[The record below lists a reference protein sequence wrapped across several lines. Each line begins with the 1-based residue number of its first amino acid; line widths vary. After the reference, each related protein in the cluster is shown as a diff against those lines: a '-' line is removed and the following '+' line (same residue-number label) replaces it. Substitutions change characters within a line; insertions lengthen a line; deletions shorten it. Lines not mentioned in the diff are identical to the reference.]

1 MRWRCA
7 RRRTCWA
14 DRRGF
19 SGGLALT
26 QRIVVFGAT
35 GDQGR
40 AQVEA
45 LVRAGQHPVA
55 VSRGGDA
62 APVDGTAVEAVGAD
76 LSDEVASGAAI
87 RAALSGADAV
97 FLNLPSTS
105 FQAAEPLIA
114 ATRTIADA
122 AAEAGVGVIVFNTS
136 LPVPDDKRGFAA
148 QDARHDMR
156 SILFSGEV
164 PAISLEPVVFL
175 DNLLKGWAWPSIAER
190 GVLAYPHRAELE
202 VSWICHAD
210 LAHLMIAA
218 AKRPDLSGRHFAVG
232 GAETVRLEQ
241 LAAILSRAWGADI
254 AVENQSIDTFVGN
267 MGAVFEGK
275 STLDAQRMM
284 GELKRIYEWYN
295 FSPEQPFKVDMTG
308 VLQELPVA
316 LTPIADWAR
325 AQRLPS
331 PIRG

>member
-1 MRWRCA
+1 MRWRSD
-7 RRRTCWA
+7 RWRTCWP

-19 SGGLALT
+19 RRRRALT

-45 LVRAGQHPVA
+45 LARAGQHTVA
-55 VSRGGDA
+55 VNRSGRSL
-62 APVDGTAVEAVGAD
+62 PVDGAAVEAAAAD
-76 LSDEVASGAAI
+76 LSDAAAI
-87 RAALSGADAV
+87 QRAVEGADAI

-114 ATRTIADA
+114 ATAAIAR
-122 AAEAGVGVIVFNTS
+122 AAERAGVGVIVFNTS

-156 SILFSGEV
+156 SILFAGAV
-164 PAISLEPVVFL
+164 PAISIEPVVFL

-210 LAHLMIAA
+210 LAQLMIAA
-218 AKRPDLSGRHFAVG
+218 SRRPELSGRHFAVG

-241 LAAILSRAWGADI
+241 LAAILSRAWGVDL
-254 AVENQSIDTFVGN
+254 AVENQTIDTFVGN
-267 MGAVFEGK
+267 MGAVFEGR
-275 STLDAQRMM
+275 SSLDAQRMTS
-284 GELKRIYEWYN
+284 ELKRIYEWYN
-295 FSPEQPFKVDMTG
+295 LSPETPFKVDMTE
-308 VLQELPVA
+308 VLKVLPVT

-331 PIRG
+331 PIAG